1 MSLAD
6 LASPT
11 AVKRAIAE
19 CDLLGRD
26 EFLAHYGYGAAR
38 EYVVR
43 YDDKDY
49 DSKAIAGVAHGFEF
63 PDLGPLKS
71 EDFSGG
77 VSVGAAARKLSDLGF
92 KIAGLSSPDGWS
104 LEECEITVDAYFR
117 CVALQIDGKPFVKS
131 HIYREIARQLNS
143 RTAKAVEY
151 KFQNIE
157 KVLEEEDLPRLGMST
172 KGNYQ
177 RLLRPV
183 VLDYLQQHPEIGS
196 RAPRTVPA
204 IKSWST
210 ALVEPPKGR
219 KKPPGE
225 GGVATSVRVRV
236 ARTDAE
242 NRRLGRLGEEWILKL
257 EKERLVGAGRGDLA
271 QKVVWVSDVE
281 GDGAG
286 YDIRSFDDAGNTIF
300 IEVKTTNGGKT
311 TDFLIT
317 INELKTSDRIG
328 KAFRL
333 YRVFDF
339 SHDPMLYL
347 IEGPLSDKLLLSPR
361 SFSACCK
368 A

>member
-6 LASPT
+6 LSSPT
-11 AVKRAIAE
+11 AVKKAIAE
-19 CDLLGRD
+19 YDSLGRD
-26 EFLAHYGYGAAR
+26 EFLSHYGYGAAR

-43 YDDKDY
+43 YHDKDY

-63 PDLGPLKS
+63 PELGPLNS

-77 VSVGAAARKLSDLGF
+77 ISIGAAARKLSDLGF
-92 KIAGLSSPDGWS
+92 QIAGLSSPDGWS
-104 LEECEITVDAYFR
+104 LEECEITVEAYFG
-117 CVALQIDGKPFVKS
+117 CVALQIEGKPFIKS
-131 HIYREIARQLNS
+131 HIYREVASQLNS

-157 KVLEEEDLPRLGMST
+157 KVLQEEDLPRLGMST

-183 VLDYLQQHPEIGS
+183 VLDYLREHPEIGS
-196 RAPRTVPA
+196 CAPRTTPA
-204 IKSWST
+204 IKAWSA

-225 GGVATSVRVRV
+225 GGVTTSVRVWV

-242 NRRLGRLGEEWILKL
+242 NKRLGRLGEEWVLKL
-257 EKERLVGAGRGDLA
+257 ERQRLVSAGRDDLA
-271 QKVVWVSDVE
+271 RKVVWVSEVE

-286 YDIRSFDDAGNTIF
+286 YDIRSFDDAGNGTF

-339 SHDPMLYL
+339 SNDPTLYL
-347 IEGPLSDKLLLSPR
+347 LEGPLSDKLLLSPR